1 MKQEN
6 QTERE
11 VKKVIDKEIM
21 PFMVVGVNFTI
32 RSNLTLHIK
41 DLNNETMKK
50 LNSLGTLI
58 DNETWHKVILDGVRK
73 GDLCENNALKLKL
86 KESWKSK

>member
-1 MKQEN
+1 
-6 QTERE
+6 
-11 VKKVIDKEIM
+11 
-21 PFMVVGVNFTI
+21 MVVGVNFTI
-32 RSNLTLHIK
+32 RGNLTLHIK
-41 DLNNETMKK
+41 DLNKETMKK
-50 LNSLGTLI
+50 LNSLETLI